1 MDMPVNRFK
10 QRLRNGEVQIG
21 LWLGLADAYVSELL
35 AGTGYDWLLVDGE
48 HAPNGLRSTLAQL
61 QAIASAPHENGP
73 VTIAHERTPL
83 TEAALMSGDLD
94 AVIAQNPGHLVRSAI
109 RILKARSDQKEPLA
123 SQETIRIEILLKEN
137 T

>member
-1 MDMPVNRFK
+1 MK
-10 QRLRNGEVQIG
+10 
-21 LWLGLADAYVSELL
+21 
-35 AGTGYDWLLVDGE
+35 T
-48 HAPNGLRSTLAQL
+48 APSPSPTN
-61 QAIASAPHENGP
+61 APP
-73 VTIAHERTPL
+73 F
-83 TEAALMSGDLD
+83 TEAALISGELD